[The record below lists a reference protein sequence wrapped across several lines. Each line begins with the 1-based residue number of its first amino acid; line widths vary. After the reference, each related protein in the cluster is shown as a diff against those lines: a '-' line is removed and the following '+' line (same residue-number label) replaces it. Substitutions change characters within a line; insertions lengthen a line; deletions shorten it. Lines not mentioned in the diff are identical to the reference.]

1 MNFKSTYQ
9 RISLMLVPFSLL
21 IQCFQLWAVCLHLQ
35 ATSQQ
40 LLAEVLKELGKKL
53 VSVLAGNLMGHQLL
67 HFLNTGNSGR
77 SQHYIHI
84 RNYPFTY
91 VQHYIIILTVVSIQ
105 G

>member
-1 MNFKSTYQ
+1 MMFVFPILNHSSCDVNFKSTYQ

-21 IQCFQLWAVCLHLQ
+21 IQCFKLCAVCLHLQ

-53 VSVLAGNLMGHQLL
+53 VPVLAGNLMGHQLL
-67 HFLNTGNSGR
+67 HFLNTGNSGQ
-77 SQHYIHI
+77 SQHYSHI

-91 VQHYIIILTVVSIQ
+91 V
-105 G
+105 